1 MNTKSLTFLLALTFL
16 FVFSG
21 SVFGQEEVKNEYGE
35 NKKSKSEIHFKNEKK
50 DTLKTTSN
58 DGGQKLFRGDLAGAW
73 EYLLGFAAFVIAIQL
88 LILVGRYYGIAM
100 IASFMGHASL
110 DMLLK
115 RYGHFTDETRRKA
128 VLKFDQRYTNGTQ
141 AQ

>member
-1 MNTKSLTFLLALTFL
+1 MKTKPLTFLLSLIFL

-35 NKKSKSEIHFKNEKK
+35 NKKLKSEIHFKNEKK

-88 LILVGRYYGIAM
+88 LVWFVRYIGIAM
-100 IASFMGHASL
+100 IAICILGGIGMILSWIWKFFTGEK
-110 DMLLK
+110 LLTSIQSI
-115 RYGHFTDETRRKA
+115 F
-128 VLKFDQRYTNGTQ
+128 
-141 AQ
+141 

>member
-50 DTLKTTSN
+50 D
-58 DGGQKLFRGDLAGAW
+58 
-73 EYLLGFAAFVIAIQL
+73 
-88 LILVGRYYGIAM
+88 
-100 IASFMGHASL
+100 ASKS
-110 DMLLK
+110 K
-115 RYGHFTDETRRKA
+115 E
-128 VLKFDQRYTNGTQ
+128 
-141 AQ
+141 